1 MSKYY
6 SSSIQKGSKGDDVKK
21 WQTYLNSQGYN
32 LSVDGDFGDK
42 TLAATKDYQTKNG
55 LGVDGIVGDK
65 TWGKAGYT
73 NYSNL
78 STPTATPTIG
88 PSPTNPTYDS
98 TLWDDTVK
106 GQAASGAYQDA
117 KDAVSSQDPFQF
129 SQNDWLEQ
137 VKQNI
142 QGYGDFS
149 YDVDQDALYQ
159 QLKDTYIQQ
168 GKLAMQDTMGQAAAM
183 TGGYGNSYAQT
194 AGQQAYQSH
203 LTELAG
209 MVPELYQMALDRY
222 NMGKDDLYNQYGL
235 LMQEYEREYGLHSEE
250 YQKLMDALGIARS
263 DYYDGA
269 SQFQTEQANKNNLL
283 AQQFNDE
290 MALWEAA
297 TGQQWQQWQAD
308 ETTRQAELDE
318 YWRNKEW
325 DYATSVSSGSGSG
338 GNGGNGGN
346 GGSGGLDLSQIPGIN
361 TTDASWFDDNG
372 NFKKAEYQGTTADG
386 KASYR
391 IGGKTVTYP
400 VGTNPYTQTV
410 NPDTKHGTF
419 SNGYQPNN
427 VGGKKLK
434 KTEIKDYMNGVLQTV
449 WQTDD
454 GTRYIWDGTQ
464 NEYQKYVE

>member
-6 SSSIQKGSKGDDVKK
+6 SSSIQKGSKGDDVKT

-117 KDAVSSQDPFQF
+117 KDAVSSQGPFQF

-137 VKQNI
+137 VKQSI

-168 GKLAMQDTMGQAAAM
+168 GKLAMQDTMGQASAM

-325 DYATSVSSGSGSG
+325 DYATSVGSGSSPSGSVPTGTDDG
-338 GNGGNGGN
+338 GNKTGATYADTLWG
-346 GGSGGLDLSQIPGIN
+346 
-361 TTDASWFDDNG
+361 DAGYVDSNG
-372 NFKKAEYQGTTADG
+372 NKVFINSE
-386 KASYR
+386 
-391 IGGKTVTYP
+391 GKTKSL
-400 VGTNPYTQTV
+400 GEGINPYTHTKH
-410 NPDTKHGTF
+410 PDAKHGTF
-419 SNGYQPNN
+419 SNGYQPDNI
-427 VGGKKLK
+427 GGTKLK
-434 KTEIKDYMNGVLQTV
+434 KAKKDGGVLTTNITGKDQTI
-449 WQTDD
+449 WEANGKYWLWRGDLNK
-454 GTRYIWDGTQ
+454 YIEVDIS
-464 NEYQKYVE
+464 EI